1 MITAEA
7 QRKTAKS
14 SQRDE
19 EANLI
24 FNEAESGAELRTK
37 LFLSSASQRLCG
49 KSFCQIK
56 VDDPGALHHVI
67 VPCIGRRKVFRSHR
81 DRRGFLD
88 LRLGIETE
96 TRTMFREEPR

>member
-37 LFLSSASQRLCG
+37 LLLGSASQRLCG
-49 KSFCQIK
+49 KNFCQIK
-56 VDDPGALHHVI
+56 LSAFGFQLLA
-67 VPCIGRRKVFRSHR
+67 VFRLE
-81 DRRGFLD
+81 GGKKW
-88 LRLGIETE
+88 RLSSIHPESSRTPSANTSGIANG
-96 TRTMFREEPR
+96 